1 MAFFLNALRTGS
13 VNRQQLSPI
22 MPVVVYKKL
31 NDSDLKAIFAD
42 LHTLKPVKHKV
53 DNTRPPT
60 ACKLCKQRHGEGDKN

>member
-1 MAFFLNALRTGS
+1 
-13 VNRQQLSPI
+13 